1 MFPFVEY
8 RKLDEMIDET
18 TKSAFSVELN
28 SKENVKLVTIANN
41 KRDRVLIEGFLGKI
55 LELNFLENSLL
66 EIRGFNGILRIDLH
80 IDDLK
85 KIRQHMKKEVTG

>member
-55 LELNFLENSLL
+55 LELSFLENSLL

>member
-8 RKLDEMIDET
+8 WKLDEMIDET

-28 SKENVKLVTIANN
+28 SKENVKLVTIADN
-41 KRDRVLIEGFLGKI
+41 KRDRVLIEGFLGEI

>member
-85 KIRQHMKKEVTG
+85 KIRQHMKKEVTE